1 MWGTEILPRLAPA
14 TPFCAGVSP
23 QSQHRQLCIDSSPH
37 HTPTNAEPFASKAA
51 DIGPLKCLSFSSD
64 GSLVALGGEDGSIQI
79 ARWPTLERKL
89 YWKGSEDKAIRSAD
103 FSGAHNDGILLT
115 TDESGAAI
123 LWNAETGERV
133 LQLQAPSGER
143 QAFFVGGFL
152 GTYAKV
158 VDHAWPT
165 SKV

>member
-1 MWGTEILPRLAPA
+1 M
-14 TPFCAGVSP
+14 
-23 QSQHRQLCIDSSPH
+23 
-37 HTPTNAEPFASKAA
+37 
-51 DIGPLKCLSFSSD
+51 
-64 GSLVALGGEDGSIQI
+64 ALGGEDGSIQI

-143 QAFFVGGFL
+143 QAFVWEGFL
-152 GTYAKV
+152 GRTQKL
-158 VDHAWPT
+158 
-165 SKV
+165 